1 MLNDF
6 VWLASYAAI
15 FAAGY
20 FLAEYSRNKAER
32 EKKSA
37 LRIQY
42 DRLCRHLDADDPILD
57 LKLDPKSVSLSKEF
71 HDRLKTSGK
80 ATALLR
86 KS

>member
-1 MLNDF
+1 MLNDML
-6 VWLASYAAI
+6 WLLSYAAI

-20 FLAEYSRNKAER
+20 FLNEFSRNKAER

-37 LRIQY
+37 LRVQY
-42 DRLCRHLDADDPILD
+42 DRLCRHLDADDPVLD
-57 LKLDPKSVSLSKEF
+57 LNPVSLPREF

>member
-1 MLNDF
+1 MLNSF

-20 FLAEYSRNKAER
+20 FLNEFSRNKYER

-57 LKLDPKSVSLSKEF
+57 AVSLPKEF